1 MDLVIDLELPRP
13 PVEVVPFVNDL
24 GGYPRWM
31 GLVHTVTPEAGAVE
45 PAWSVEL
52 RAKVGP
58 FARSKRLRMVRTID
72 DSPTHV
78 RFERRERDTN
88 SHGTWILD
96 ARLDGTTTTRL
107 TVRLQYE
114 GRLWSSVVERVLRDE
129 VERSKE
135 RLLALV
141 SEV

>member
-1 MDLVIDLELPRP
+1 MDLVIDLELPHP
-13 PVEVVPFVNDL
+13 PADVVPFVNDL

-31 GLVHTVTPEAGAVE
+31 GLVHTVTPEAGADE